1 MFRAVPGAYLEN
13 RRNETRVEPSLS
25 GSSLPGQEA
34 AARAPATGLE
44 PASPA
49 AGFSR
54 FAWLRFRGRSFALSE
69 GNLFLLLAIVIGVFS
84 GLAVVAFRRAIDW
97 IQLGLLGSALAPP
110 HLRVV
115 LVPML
120 AGLAVAVLVQKWFPA
135 ARGSGVNQT
144 KAAVYVFDGYIPFRT
159 VIGKFLSCS
168 LAIGSGQSLGPEDP
182 SLQMGAGI
190 ASALGRRL
198 KLSRDKLR
206 LLAPVGA
213 AAGLAAAFNAPISAV
228 LFVIE
233 EVIGT
238 WSATALGAIVLAA
251 VASAVTMRSFLGGE
265 PMFHVPPY
273 TLGHPAELLSYAVL
287 GVVSGVL
294 SLAFTKIIAFFRPKL
309 RALPGWT
316 YYFQPAAAGLLI
328 GFVGLRFP
336 QAMGTGYPYIDQAL
350 HSQYTWQ
357 ILGLLGIAKILTTS
371 SSFVS
376 GTPGGMFAPVLFI
389 GAMTGGAIGG
399 LEHHFFPQVS
409 ASVAPF
415 ALVGMGT
422 FFAGFLRVP
431 ITSVFMVVETSGS
444 YSIVLP
450 VMISNTIAYLISRT
464 YQDVALFDLLAKQD
478 GLELPSM
485 EEQREQIVL
494 RVEDAMRK
502 PDLPPLQ
509 ASDTLGHALDI
520 AEKTAEE
527 ILLVRFPTGRWAGIS
542 RKDLPAMAAAHPK
555 ETQLREA
562 LSTSRLPVLHPD
574 QRLDDALRF
583 IQGHALLPVVSRE
596 GSRKLEGVISLPDIL
611 AAYQSAA

>member
-1 MFRAVPGAYLEN
+1 MPAPREQTPPAYL
-13 RRNETRVEPSLS
+13 SGLGLKWLS
-25 GSSLPGQEA
+25 
-34 AARAPATGLE
+34 ARARLFT
-44 PASPA
+44 
-49 AGFSR
+49 
-54 FAWLRFRGRSFALSE
+54 LSE
-69 GNLFLLLAIVIGVFS
+69 GNLFLLLAIFIGMFS
-84 GLAVVAFRRAIDW
+84 GLAVVCFRLTIEW
-97 IQLGLLGSALAPP
+97 IRLALLGSALAPS
-110 HLRVV
+110 HLRVL
-115 LVPML
+115 LVPAA
-120 AGLAVAVLVQKWFPA
+120 AGLVVAFLVQKFFRG

-144 KAAVYVFDGYIPFRT
+144 KAAVYVFDGYVPFRT
-159 VIGKFLSCS
+159 VIGKFLTCS

-238 WSATALGAIVLAA
+238 WSATALGAIILAA
-251 VASAVTMRSFLGGE
+251 VSSVVVMRSFLGGE
-265 PMFHVPPY
+265 PMFRVPPY
-273 TLGHPAELLSYAVL
+273 TLAHPAELLAYAVL
-287 GVVSGVL
+287 GVVSGGL
-294 SLAFTKIIAFFRPKL
+294 SLVFTQIIAYFRPKL
-309 RALPGWT
+309 RALPEWT
-316 YYFQPAAAGLLI
+316 YYLQPAAAGLLI
-328 GFVGLRFP
+328 GLIGLRLP
-336 QAMGTGYPYIDQAL
+336 QTMGTGYPYIDEAL
-350 HSQYTWQ
+350 HSQYTWEMLAV
-357 ILGLLGIAKILTTS
+357 LGFAKILTTS
-371 SSFVS
+371 LSFVS

-389 GAMTGGAIGG
+389 GAMIGGAIGG

-450 VMISNTIAYLISRT
+450 VMISNTIAYLISRK

-478 GLELPSM
+478 DLELPSM

-509 ASDTLGHALDI
+509 ASDTLARALEI
-520 AEKTAEE
+520 AETSTEE
-527 ILLVRFPTGRWAGIS
+527 VLLVRFPTGRWAEIA
-542 RKDLPAMAAAHPK
+542 RKDLPAMALAHPV
-555 ETQLREA
+555 ESQLREVLTTA
-562 LSTSRLPVLHPD
+562 RLPILHPD

-583 IQGHALLPVVSRE
+583 IQGHALLPVVSRA
-596 GSRKLEGVISLPDIL
+596 GSRKLEGVLSLPDIL
-611 AAYQSAA
+611 TAYQRAS

>member
-1 MFRAVPGAYLEN
+1 MSETK
-13 RRNETRVEPSLS
+13 TRVD
-25 GSSLPGQEA
+25 
-34 AARAPATGLE
+34 ARQAPAPNAAPESANGGISGLK
-44 PASPA
+44 
-49 AGFSR
+49 
-54 FAWLRFRGRSFALSE
+54 WLNLRGRSFALSE
-69 GNLFLLLAIVIGVFS
+69 GNLFLLLAIVIGLLS
-84 GLAVVAFRRAIDW
+84 GMAVVCFRITIEWVRLA
-97 IQLGLLGSALAPP
+97 LLGSALAPP
-110 HLRVV
+110 HLRI
-115 LVPML
+115 LIAPTA
-120 AGLAVAVLVQKWFPA
+120 AGLVVALLVQKFFRA
-135 ARGSGVNQT
+135 SRGSGVNQT
-144 KAAVYVFDGYIPFRT
+144 KAAVYVFDGYVPFRT
-159 VIGKFLSCS
+159 VIGKFLTCS

-238 WSATALGAIVLAA
+238 WSASALGAIVLAA
-251 VASAVTMRSFLGGE
+251 VSSAVIMRSFLGGE
-265 PMFHVPPY
+265 PMFRVPAY

-294 SLAFTKIIAFFRPKL
+294 SLGFTKIIAYFRPKL
-309 RALPGWT
+309 RALPEWT
-316 YYFQPAAAGLLI
+316 HYFQPAAAGLLI
-328 GFVGLRFP
+328 GFVGLRIP

-350 HSQYTWQ
+350 HSQYTWEILA
-357 ILGLLGIAKILTTS
+357 ILGFAKILTTS
-371 SSFVS
+371 LSFVS

-389 GAMTGGAIGG
+389 GAMIGGAVGG

-450 VMISNTIAYLISRT
+450 VMISNTIAYLISRK

-478 GLELPSM
+478 NLELPSM

-502 PDLPPLQ
+502 ADLPPLQ
-509 ASDTLGHALDI
+509 ASDTLARALEI
-520 AEKTAEE
+520 AEISTEE
-527 ILLVRFPTGRWAGIS
+527 VLLVRFPTGRWASIA
-542 RKDLPAMAAAHPK
+542 RKELPALASAHPP
-555 ETQLREA
+555 ETQLREV
-562 LSTSRLPVLHPD
+562 LSTARLPILYPD

-583 IQGHALLPVVSRE
+583 IQGHALLPVVSRAA
-596 GSRKLEGVISLPDIL
+596 SRKLEGVLSLQDIL
-611 AAYQSAA
+611 TAYQRAS

>member
-1 MFRAVPGAYLEN
+1 MSDHEAPVEETQLPASKGEPVPVGEN
-13 RRNETRVEPSLS
+13 GSRLS
-25 GSSLPGQEA
+25 WLSVR
-34 AARAPATGLE
+34 ARAFT
-44 PASPA
+44 
-49 AGFSR
+49 
-54 FAWLRFRGRSFALSE
+54 LSE
-69 GNLFLLLAIVIGVFS
+69 GNLFLLLAIIIGMFS
-84 GLAVVAFRRAIDW
+84 GMAVVCFRITIEWVRLAM
-97 IQLGLLGSALAPP
+97 LGSALAPP
-110 HLRVV
+110 HLRVLLAPV
-115 LVPML
+115 AGGLV
-120 AGLAVAVLVQKWFPA
+120 VAFLVQKFFLA

-144 KAAVYVFDGYIPFRT
+144 KAAVYVFDGYVPFRT
-159 VIGKFLSCS
+159 VIGKFLTCS
-168 LAIGSGQSLGPEDP
+168 IAIGSGQSLGPEDP

-238 WSATALGAIVLAA
+238 WSASALGAIVLAA
-251 VASAVTMRSFLGGE
+251 VSSAVVMRSFLGGE
-265 PMFHVPPY
+265 PMFRVPPY
-273 TLGHPAELLSYAVL
+273 TLAHPAELLAYAVL

-294 SLAFTKIIAFFRPKL
+294 SVIFTKIIAYFRPKL
-309 RALPGWT
+309 RALPQWT

-328 GFVGLRFP
+328 GLIGLRIP
-336 QAMGTGYPYIDQAL
+336 QAMGTGYPYIDEAL
-350 HSQYTWQ
+350 HSQYTWE
-357 ILGLLGIAKILTTS
+357 ILALLGFAKILTTS
-371 SSFVS
+371 MSFVS

-389 GAMTGGAIGG
+389 GAMIGGAIGG

-450 VMISNTIAYLISRT
+450 VMISNTIAYLISRN

-478 GLELPSM
+478 DLELPSM

-509 ASDTLGHALDI
+509 ASDTLARAIEI
-520 AEKTAEE
+520 AETSTED
-527 ILLVRFPTGRWAGIS
+527 ILLVRFPTGRWAGLA
-542 RKDLPAMAAAHPK
+542 RKDLPALASAHPK
-555 ETQLREA
+555 DLQLREV
-562 LSTSRLPVLHPD
+562 LSTARLPILHPD

-583 IQGHALLPVVSRE
+583 IQGHALLPVVSRA
-596 GSRKLEGVISLPDIL
+596 GSRKLEAVLSLADIMT
-611 AAYQSAA
+611 AYQRAS

>member
-1 MFRAVPGAYLEN
+1 MSDRNAPGEG
-13 RRNETRVEPSLS
+13 TPV
-25 GSSLPGQEA
+25 
-34 AARAPATGLE
+34 
-44 PASPA
+44 PASKREANPA
-49 AGFSR
+49 NSVNLGFQ
-54 FAWLRFRGRSFALSE
+54 WLSLRARSLTLSE
-69 GNLFLLLAIVIGVFS
+69 GNLFLLLAIVIGLFS
-84 GLAVVAFRRAIDW
+84 GLAVVLFRKTIEWVR
-97 IQLGLLGSALAPP
+97 LGLLGSGLAPS
-110 HLRVV
+110 HLRVL
-115 LVPML
+115 LVPAG
-120 AGLAVAVLVQKWFPA
+120 AGLVVAFLVQKFFRA
-135 ARGSGVNQT
+135 SSGSGVNQT
-144 KAAVYVFDGYIPFRT
+144 KAAVYVFDGYVPFRT
-159 VIGKFLSCS
+159 VIGKFLTCS

-238 WSATALGAIVLAA
+238 WSATALGAIILAA
-251 VASAVTMRSFLGGE
+251 VSAAVVLRTFLGGE

-273 TLGHPAELLSYAVL
+273 TLAHPAELLAYAVL
-287 GVVSGVL
+287 GVVSGIL
-294 SLAFTKIIAFFRPKL
+294 SLAFTKIIEYFRPKL
-309 RALPGWT
+309 RALPEWT
-316 YYFQPAAAGLLI
+316 HYLQPAAAGLLI
-328 GFVGLRFP
+328 GLIGLRIP
-336 QAMGTGYPYIDQAL
+336 QAMGTGYPYIDEAL
-350 HSQYTWQ
+350 HSQYTWE
-357 ILGLLGIAKILTTS
+357 ILALLGFTKILTTS
-371 SSFVS
+371 LSFVS

-389 GAMTGGAIGG
+389 GAMIGGAIGG

-450 VMISNTIAYLISRT
+450 VMISNTIAYLISRK

-509 ASDTLGHALDI
+509 ASDTLARALEI
-520 AEKTAEE
+520 AESSTEE
-527 ILLVRFPTGRWAGIS
+527 LLLVRFPTGRWAGIA
-542 RKDLPAMAAAHPK
+542 RNDLPAIASAHPP
-555 ETQLREA
+555 ETLLREV
-562 LSTSRLPVLHPD
+562 LSTARLPILHPD

-583 IQGHALLPVVSRE
+583 IQGHALLPVVSRA
-596 GSRKLEGVISLPDIL
+596 GSRKLEGVLSLPDIL
-611 AAYQSAA
+611 TAYQRAS

>member
-1 MFRAVPGAYLEN
+1 VGLRWLSSRA
-13 RRNETRVEPSLS
+13 RSLS
-25 GSSLPGQEA
+25 I
-34 AARAPATGLE
+34 
-44 PASPA
+44 
-49 AGFSR
+49 
-54 FAWLRFRGRSFALSE
+54 SE
-69 GNLFLLLAIVIGVFS
+69 GNLFLLLAIIIGMFS
-84 GLAVVAFRRAIDW
+84 GMAVVCFRIAIEW
-97 IQLGLLGSALAPP
+97 VRLGMLGSALAPP
-110 HLRVV
+110 HLRIL
-115 LVPML
+115 LVP
-120 AGLAVAVLVQKWFPA
+120 AATGLVVAFLVQKLFPA

-144 KAAVYVFDGYIPFRT
+144 KAAVYVFDGYVPFRT
-159 VIGKFLSCS
+159 VIGKFLTCS

-238 WSATALGAIVLAA
+238 WSASALGAIVLAA
-251 VASAVTMRSFLGGE
+251 VSSAVVMRSFLGGE
-265 PMFHVPPY
+265 PMFRVPAY
-273 TLGHPAELLSYAVL
+273 TLAHPAELLAYAVL

-294 SLAFTKIIAFFRPKL
+294 SLAFTKIIAFFRPRL
-309 RALPGWT
+309 RALPEWT

-328 GFVGLRFP
+328 GFIGLRIP
-336 QAMGTGYPYIDQAL
+336 QSMGTGYPYIDQAL
-350 HSQYTWQ
+350 HSQYTWE
-357 ILGLLGIAKILTTS
+357 ILALLGFAKILTTS
-371 SSFVS
+371 LSFVS

-389 GAMTGGAIGG
+389 GAMIGGAIGG

-409 ASVAPF
+409 ATVAPC

-450 VMISNTIAYLISRT
+450 VMISNTIAYLISRN
-464 YQDVALFDLLAKQD
+464 YQDVALFDILAKQD
-478 GLELPSM
+478 NLELPSM

-509 ASDTLGHALDI
+509 ASDTLTRAMEI
-520 AEKTAEE
+520 AEASPEE
-527 ILLVRFPTGRWAGIS
+527 VLLVRFPTGRWAGIA
-542 RKDLPAMAAAHPK
+542 RADLRTMASHHPGD
-555 ETQLREA
+555 TQLREILPMA
-562 LSTSRLPVLHPD
+562 RLPILHPD

-583 IQGHALLPVVSRE
+583 IQGHALLPVVSRAA
-596 GSRKLEGVISLPDIL
+596 SRKLVGVLSLPDIL
-611 AAYQSAA
+611 TAYQRAS

>member
-1 MFRAVPGAYLEN
+1 MSDRDTRLEETQTRALEAGAASAPV
-13 RRNETRVEPSLS
+13 NESGLKWLS
-25 GSSLPGQEA
+25 S
-34 AARAPATGLE
+34 RA
-44 PASPA
+44 
-49 AGFSR
+49 
-54 FAWLRFRGRSFALSE
+54 RSFTLSE
-69 GNLFLLLAIVIGVFS
+69 GNLFLLLAIIIGMVS
-84 GLAVVAFRRAIDW
+84 GMAVVCFRIAIEW
-97 IQLGLLGSALAPP
+97 VRLGLLGSALAPP
-110 HLRVV
+110 PIRVIV
-115 LVPML
+115 VPAA
-120 AGLAVAVLVQKWFPA
+120 AGLVVAFLVQKFFPG

-144 KAAVYVFDGYIPFRT
+144 KAAVYVFDGYVPFRT
-159 VIGKFLSCS
+159 VIGKFITCS

-190 ASALGRRL
+190 ASALGKRL
-198 KLSRDKLR
+198 RLSRDKLR

-238 WSATALGAIVLAA
+238 WSASALGAIVLAA
-251 VASAVTMRSFLGGE
+251 VSSAVVMRSFLGGE
-265 PMFHVPPY
+265 PMFRVPPY
-273 TLGHPAELLSYAVL
+273 TLAHPAELLAYAVL
-287 GVVSGVL
+287 GVVSGIL
-294 SLAFTKIIAFFRPKL
+294 SLAFTKIIAYFRPKL
-309 RALPGWT
+309 RALPAWT
-316 YYFQPAAAGLLI
+316 HYLQPAAAGLLI
-328 GFVGLRFP
+328 GLVGLRIP
-336 QAMGTGYPYIDQAL
+336 QSMGTGYPYIDQAL

-357 ILGLLGIAKILTTS
+357 ILAILGFAKILTTS
-371 SSFVS
+371 LSFVS

-389 GAMTGGAIGG
+389 GAMIGGAIGG

-450 VMISNTIAYLISRT
+450 VMISNTIAYLISRK
-464 YQDVALFDLLAKQD
+464 YQDLALFDLLAKQD

-502 PDLPPLQ
+502 PDLTPLQ
-509 ASDTLGHALDI
+509 ATDTLARALEI
-520 AEKTAEE
+520 AETSTEE
-527 ILLVRFPTGRWAGIS
+527 VLLVRFPTGRWAGIA
-542 RKDLPAMAAAHPK
+542 RKDLPAMASAHPK
-555 ETQLREA
+555 EAQLREV
-562 LSTSRLPVLHPD
+562 LSTARLPILHPD

-583 IQGHALLPVVSRE
+583 IQGHALLPVVGRA
-596 GSRKLEGVISLPDIL
+596 GSRKLEGVLSLQDIL
-611 AAYQSAA
+611 TAYQRAS